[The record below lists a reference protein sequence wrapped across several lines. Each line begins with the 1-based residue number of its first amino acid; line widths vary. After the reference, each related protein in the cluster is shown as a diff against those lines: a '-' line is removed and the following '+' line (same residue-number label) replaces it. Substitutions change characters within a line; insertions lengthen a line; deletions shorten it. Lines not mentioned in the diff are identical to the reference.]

1 MKYTFKKEHTMKY
14 SFSLAALLIML
25 LLSTLAVNAA
35 EPFAVADGASVAV
48 ATVVSVDEET
58 RLVTLAGP
66 EGDHWAFAAG
76 PEVQNFD
83 QIKRGDRVIA
93 SYFEGFA
100 IGLGPKG
107 SGVKD
112 RLDSVQVERAQKG
125 EKPGVM
131 VSTMVE
137 AVGVVKAVDAADRTV
152 LIEGVENTVL
162 LEVSADVEISEIT
175 VGSEVEAVYIKSYA
189 INLVPAPKVSGTV
202 TLESTSVALGV
213 GVTWG
218 HGVLT
223 MDDGTVHKFKVDGLS
238 VVDLGIS
245 KISATGEI
253 FNLVEA
259 NDLNGTF
266 IGGEAGI
273 AVVKGGSASA
283 LKNGNDVIM
292 QLKSSQKGLR
302 LTVAPGG
309 MKVELVN

>member
-1 MKYTFKKEHTMKY
+1 MKHA
-14 SFSLAALLIML
+14 FSLAALLIML
-25 LLSTLAVNAA
+25 LFFTVVVNAA
-35 EPFAVADGASVAV
+35 EPFAMADGASVAV

-66 EGDHWAFAAG
+66 EGDHWAFTAG
-76 PEVQNFD
+76 PEVQNFA

-112 RLDSVQVERAQKG
+112 RVDSVQVERAQKG

-131 VSTMVE
+131 VSKMVE
-137 AVGVVKAVDAADRTV
+137 AIGVVKAVDAADRT
-152 LIEGVENTVL
+152 LRIEGVKNTVL
-162 LEVSADVEISEIT
+162 LVVSEDVEFSEIK
-175 VGSEVEAVYIKSYA
+175 VGSEVEAVYIESYA

-202 TLESTSVALGV
+202 TLESTSVAIGV

-223 MDDGTVHKFKVDGLS
+223 MDDGTVHKFKVNGLS

-259 NDLNGTF
+259 KDLDGTF

-273 AVVKGGSASA
+273 TVVGGGSASA
-283 LKNGNDVIM
+283 MKNGNDVIM
-292 QLKSSQKGLR
+292 QLTSSQKGLR

-309 MKVELVN
+309 MKIELVE

>member
-1 MKYTFKKEHTMKY
+1 MKYT
-14 SFSLAALLIML
+14 FSLAALLIML

-66 EGDHWAFAAG
+66 EGDHWAFTAG
-76 PEVQNFD
+76 PEIQNFA

-112 RLDSVQVERAQKG
+112 RLDSVLVERAQKG

-175 VGSEVEAVYIKSYA
+175 VGSEVEAVYIESYA
-189 INLVPAPKVSGTV
+189 INLVPAPEVSGTI
-202 TLESTSVALGV
+202 TLESTSVAVGI

-223 MDDGTVHKFKVDGLS
+223 MNDGSIHKFKVNGLS

-259 NDLNGTF
+259 SDLNGTF
-266 IGGEAGI
+266 LGGEAGI

-283 LKNGNDVIM
+283 LKNGNDVII
-292 QLKSSQKGLR
+292 QLKSSQKGLK

-309 MKVELVN
+309 MKVELVE